1 MFSANSSQ
9 VAADDTLYVEDVFST
24 YLYSGNNTGQTIT
37 NGIDLSGKGGMVLL
51 QCRSNDTGT
60 AWNVYDT
67 QRGARNYLRSSST
80 SSQSTTGSG
89 AGLTSFNSNGFT
101 LGTSWNTENFSP
113 YTYVSWTFRKAPKFF
128 DVLTVTG
135 QATQTTFNH
144 SLGVTPGLVII
155 KTKDATGDWF
165 VYHRSVGSDQY
176 LLLNSGLAPSSYAGW
191 CTANST
197 SVTVKSGVMGNGNSH
212 VVYLFAHDTTADGI
226 VQCGQFTS
234 DGSGAF
240 SVTLGWEP
248 QWLMIKR
255 TDGVESW
262 RVYDNMRG
270 MTSSTVAARE
280 LLPNSSVAEDN
291 GYSLIPEAT
300 GFSSTGFNASRTY
313 MYVAIRRGPM
323 RIPTSGTSV
332 FAPVAWT
339 GSGGVPKFTYSGFA
353 VDAVI
358 YRDKRNSPY
367 TGYTYVS
374 DKIRGYKKIIWANT
388 ADPETEMPVSDSA
401 DFTSNTGVTLGDSY
415 GNSTYTNV
423 DWMFR
428 RAPSFFDVVCYTGDN
443 VGGRTLT
450 HSLKAIPELILV
462 KRRSAS
468 SNWIVYS
475 ASIAANRFLQFDLS
489 DPSYFT
495 GNSYWNNTRP
505 TSTVFT
511 LGNDSWVN
519 GGGSTFVAYLFASC
533 PGVSKVGSYT
543 GTGTTQTINCG
554 FAAGARFVMIK
565 RTDADGNWYVWD
577 TARGIVSGNDP
588 YLATNSTASEV
599 TNTDYIDTNSSG
611 FEISSTAPAAIN
623 ANGGTFIYLAVA

>member
-1 MFSANSSQ
+1 MIKSRDTADTGWIIIDNMRTWANNGTANGDTEPLEANSS
-9 VAADDTLYVEDVFST
+9 AAEY
-24 YLYSGNNTGQTIT
+24 GT
-37 NGIDLSGKGGMVLL
+37 N
-51 QCRSNDTGT
+51 
-60 AWNVYDT
+60 
-67 QRGARNYLRSSST
+67 
-80 SSQSTTGSG
+80 
-89 AGLTSFNSNGFT
+89 F
-101 LGTSWNTENFSP
+101 
-113 YTYVSWTFRKAPKFF
+113 
-128 DVLTVTG
+128 
-135 QATQTTFNH
+135 
-144 SLGVTPGLVII
+144 
-155 KTKDATGDWF
+155 
-165 VYHRSVGSDQY
+165 
-176 LLLNSGLAPSSYAGW
+176 GW
-191 CTANST
+191 PT
-197 SVTVKSGVMGNGNSH
+197 
-212 VVYLFAHDTTADGI
+212 
-226 VQCGQFTS
+226 
-234 DGSGAF
+234 
-240 SVTLGWEP
+240 
-248 QWLMIKR
+248 
-255 TDGVESW
+255 
-262 RVYDNMRG
+262 
-270 MTSSTVAARE
+270 
-280 LLPNSSVAEDN
+280 
-291 GYSLIPEAT
+291 AT
-300 GFSSTGFNASRTY
+300 GFITKNLGTLDCIY
-313 MYVAIRRGPM
+313 IAIRRGPM
-323 RIPTSGTSV
+323 RTPTSGTSV

-358 YRDKRNSPY
+358 YRGKRNSPY
-367 TGYTYVS
+367 TDYTYVS
-374 DKIRGYKKIIWANT
+374 DKIRGYRNIIWTNT
-388 ADPETEMPVSDSA
+388 SDTETYMPVSDSA
-401 DFTSNTGVTLGDSY
+401 DFRSNTGVTLGNSY

-428 RAPSFFDVVCYTGDN
+428 RAPSFFDEVCYTGDN
-443 VGGRTLT
+443 VSGRTLT
-450 HSLKAIPELILV
+450 HNLKAIPELMII

-475 ASIAANRFLQFDLS
+475 ASIAADRFLQFDLS
-489 DPSYFT
+489 DPSYFG